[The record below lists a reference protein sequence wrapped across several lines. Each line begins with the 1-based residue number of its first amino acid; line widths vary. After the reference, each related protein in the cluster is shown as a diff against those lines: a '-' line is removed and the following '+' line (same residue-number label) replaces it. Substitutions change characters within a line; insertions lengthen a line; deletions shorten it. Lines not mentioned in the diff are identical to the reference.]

1 MVCLIA
7 YLCAVDPSVL
17 FGGCCLI
24 TCYCYCVVC
33 SLRQGGVTTASACV
47 ASSGFKGV
55 GDAENALSPKV
66 DCIITLDIEVHNCQD
81 FTLWMLPKVTTQMLA
96 G

>member
-1 MVCLIA
+1 
-7 YLCAVDPSVL
+7 
-17 FGGCCLI
+17 
-24 TCYCYCVVC
+24 
-33 SLRQGGVTTASACV
+33 V

-66 DCIITLDIEVHNCQD
+66 DCIDIEVHNCQD